1 MKTNTQTTTKKQ
13 SHFSLKRI
21 EGEMTN
27 EWMMEKLELSVLEY
41 NTIKYN
47 LGLEFLN
54 EIHPEDS
61 LIYKKHFLD
70 ISTTATF
77 WKWWRSEWDLELQD
91 YVNYLIEHKALLLPS
106 IFIEEMRQLVHY
118 SSTEQS
124 FYQYLKLFK

>member
-13 SHFSLKRI
+13 SHISLKRI

-27 EWMMEKLELSVLEY
+27 EWMMDKLDLSVLEY
-41 NTIKYN
+41 NTIKYK

-54 EIHPEDS
+54 EIHPETS
-61 LIYKKHFLD
+61 PIFQKHFRD
-70 ISTTATF
+70 ISTTDTF

-91 YVNYLIEHKALLLPS
+91 YVNFIIEHEALVLPS
-106 IFIEEMRQLVHY
+106 IFVDTMRQLVHY

>member
-13 SHFSLKRI
+13 SHISLKRI

-27 EWMMEKLELSVLEY
+27 EWMMEKLELSTLEY

-61 LIYKKHFLD
+61 PIYQKHFKD
-70 ISTTATF
+70 ISTTASF
-77 WKWWRSEWDLELQD
+77 WKWWRCEFDLEVQD
-91 YVNYLIEHKALLLPS
+91 C
-106 IFIEEMRQLVHY
+106 IFQ
-118 SSTEQS
+118 
-124 FYQYLKLFK
+124 